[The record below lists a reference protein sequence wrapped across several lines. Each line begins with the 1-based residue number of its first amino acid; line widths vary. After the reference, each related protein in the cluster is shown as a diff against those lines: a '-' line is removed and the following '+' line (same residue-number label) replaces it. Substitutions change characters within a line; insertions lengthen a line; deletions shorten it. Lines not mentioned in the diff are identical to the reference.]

1 MIDPGSDGWLAG
13 QCWANGRVADQM
25 WRGVG
30 VFMFP
35 SSLSSPV
42 WSVTSGRGCVG
53 WQLKRCNFLKNTNII
68 LGSWIITR
76 AMAMQQKCH
85 VLPEITRNARRKWL
99 LENMWGKIGNRTRL
113 NIFWKL
119 WNKYSGTIHILPKWS
134 HDMAEIFVFMFIR
147 IFLVNRYFCLCFRVH
162 ENISF
167 HWGRRVKGHSHLSSQ
182 RNQ

>member
-1 MIDPGSDGWLAG
+1 MIDPGSDGSSGRG

-53 WQLKRCNFLKNTNII
+53 WQLKRCDFLKNTNII

-113 NIFWKL
+113 NIIFGNCGINIRELFIFYQNGHMTWQ
-119 WNKYSGTIHILPKWS
+119 KYLYSCSSEYFLSTDIS
-134 HDMAEIFVFMFIR
+134 VYASEFMK
-147 IFLVNRYFCLCFRVH
+147 IFLFT
-162 ENISF
+162 
-167 HWGRRVKGHSHLSSQ
+167 
-182 RNQ
+182 